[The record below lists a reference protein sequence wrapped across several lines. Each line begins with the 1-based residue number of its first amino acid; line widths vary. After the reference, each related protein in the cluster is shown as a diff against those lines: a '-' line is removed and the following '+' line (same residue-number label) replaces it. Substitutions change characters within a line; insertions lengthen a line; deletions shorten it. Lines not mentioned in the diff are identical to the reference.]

1 MGGLSAHSI
10 AQNGIDY
17 VAQPR
22 LARAALDE
30 VLSYEGKG
38 FESGRHGRG
47 RAGVKSKS
55 KAGSGSGVGL
65 GATAASS
72 GVKMVSVEDKA
83 KRTQARK
90 ESHVLPMLATPVA
103 TKQD

>member
-30 VLSYEGKG
+30 VLLYEGKG

-55 KAGSGSGVGL
+55 KAGSGSGV

>member
-47 RAGVKSKS
+47 RAPGVKA
-55 KAGSGSGVGL
+55 KAGSG
-65 GATAASS
+65 GAAAGS